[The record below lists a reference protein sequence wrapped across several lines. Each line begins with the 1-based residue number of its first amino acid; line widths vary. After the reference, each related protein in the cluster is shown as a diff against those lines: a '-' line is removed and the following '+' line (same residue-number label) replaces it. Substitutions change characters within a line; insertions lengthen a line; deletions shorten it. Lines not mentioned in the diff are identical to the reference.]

1 MSKAFKRIPKHIG
14 IIPDGNRRWAVS
26 KKLNKQDGY
35 NYGISPGVILV
46 EQLIKLGVEEVTFYG
61 FTKDNVK
68 RPKLQTEKYV
78 QACIKS
84 IEEVAKMD
92 TSIYVVGDTTS
103 NVFPESLIK
112 YTKGRVENGNP
123 KIKLN
128 FLINYDWNWD
138 LKGILENEGTNPKN
152 MIKSKEI
159 SRIDYIIRWGGR
171 RRLSGFLPIQS
182 VYSDFYII
190 DKYWPDFEEEHI
202 IEALEFYQTSDVTLG
217 G

>member
-1 MSKAFKRIPKHIG
+1 MSKKFKRIPKHIG
-14 IIPDGNRRWAVS
+14 IIPDGNRRWAVENN
-26 KKLNKQDGY
+26 LNKQDGY
-35 NYGISPGVILV
+35 SYGVSPGVKLV
-46 EQLIKLGVEEVTFYG
+46 EQLISLGVEEVTFYG

-68 RPKLQTEKYV
+68 RPKAQTTKYV
-78 QACIKS
+78 EACINS

-92 TSIYVVGDTTS
+92 TSIYVLGDTTS
-103 NVFPESLIK
+103 NVFPNELLK
-112 YTKGRVENGNP
+112 YTDERVESSNP

-138 LKGILENEGTNPKN
+138 LKGIVEGEETNPKK

-171 RRLSGFLPIQS
+171 RRLSGFLPVQC
-182 VYSDFYII
+182 VYSDFYIV
-190 DKYWPDFEEEHI
+190 DEYWPSFNEQHVID
-202 IEALEFYQTSDVTLG
+202 ALNFYQTSDVTLG